1 MILHWSVIDMDVRS
15 TSPQKLAHR
24 GSRDHRSLSVKK
36 VRLRPRLY
44 VNPPTLNETAQYKRE
59 NYLVLQFIVD
69 QFDDIFVDGREKK
82 IELQVPA
89 RHISDVLSQLGQNR
103 LPHPY

>member
-15 TSPQKLAHR
+15 TSTQQLAHR

-82 IELQVPA
+82 
-89 RHISDVLSQLGQNR
+89 NR
-103 LPHPY
+103 TSGAGSSHK